1 MFVAECGLSLV
12 VKSEGSSLVA
22 VHGLLIVVASL
33 VVEWRLQGTRSSEV
47 GVHWLTCLVACKIFA
62 KLCPLH

>member
-1 MFVAECGLSLV
+1 MFVAECGLSLA

-47 GVHWLTCLVACKIFA
+47 GVHWLTCPMACRIFA